1 MSFVRAASRVSRVGF
16 RAPAYR
22 ASPVAWTAQRAFSQS
37 AIRCSDQ
44 HAEETFE
51 EFTSRYE
58 KEFDKVNDVFE
69 LQRNLNNCFAYDLV
83 PSPTVI
89 TAALRAARRVNDFP
103 SAVRVFEGIKFKVE
117 NKGQYEEYLQELEP
131 IREELGIPLKETMYP
146 EEK

>member
-51 EFTSRYE
+51 EFTSRYDASWRGDATPHR
-58 KEFDKVNDVFE
+58 K
-69 LQRNLNNCFAYDLV
+69 
-83 PSPTVI
+83 
-89 TAALRAARRVNDFP
+89 
-103 SAVRVFEGIKFKVE
+103 
-117 NKGQYEEYLQELEP
+117 
-131 IREELGIPLKETMYP
+131 GIPCQQ
-146 EEK
+146 EKPLSSIKLS